1 MIIESDIFFHW
12 KELGAPLAPED
23 QAEQAELGAGAF
35 VNKKMYGIY
44 TYIYHNLSQM

>member
-1 MIIESDIFFHW
+1 MIIESDFFFG

-35 VNKKMYGIY
+35 FQRKK
-44 TYIYHNLSQM
+44 SRES